1 MEVVQLKKVSETY
14 NKVICDPGVA
24 YELRDHFTFDVP
36 GAKFM
41 PAYRNKMWDGKIR
54 LFNHMSCQL
63 YSGLQ
68 IYLEKFCR
76 DRNYQLEYLDDFAAE
91 NFSIAEAREFAK
103 YIKLPEKYQ
112 PRDYQLDAFAHAV
125 RYRRGIL
132 LSPTGSGKSFIIY
145 LLMRYY
151 HAKISSEKGSC
162 RTLIIVPTTS
172 LVSQLSSDFADYG
185 FDSNDRV
192 HLIVGGVDK
201 QTERQVV
208 ISTWQSIYKL
218 DKKWFDQ
225 FDLVIGDEVHLFTA
239 KSLQTIMQNLGKCRY
254 RFGTTGTLDGTKTN
268 RMVLEGLFG
277 PVKKVTTTAQLIED
291 KHLSPFKIKAI
302 VLQYPDSVRMM
313 IKGMDYQQELDF
325 IVTCQARNKFIQNLT
340 LSLKGNTLV
349 LFQFVEK
356 HGKIL
361 YKMISE
367 AAPDGRSVYFIYG
380 NIDGDEREQIRKIV
394 EKEQDAII
402 IASSGT
408 FSTGVNIR
416 NLHNVIFS
424 SPSKSRVR
432 NLQSIGRVLRTSE
445 NKEMATLFDIADE
458 MTWKKNENT
467 TIRHFRERLKIYN
480 EEQFMHKI
488 YPVKLE
494 V

>member
-1 MEVVQLKKVSETY
+1 MELVQLKKVSETY
-14 NKVICDPGVA
+14 NKVICDPEVA
-24 YELRDHFTFDVP
+24 YELRDYFTFDVP

-76 DRNYQLEYLDDFAAE
+76 DRGYQLEFLDDFSAE
-91 NFSIAEAREFAK
+91 NFSIAEARDFAK
-103 YIKLPEKYQ
+103 YIKLPEKYE
-112 PRDYQLDAFAHAV
+112 PREYQLEAFTHAV
-125 RYRRGIL
+125 RNRRGIL

-151 HAKISSEKGSC
+151 HAKISSEKDSC

-185 FDSNDRV
+185 FDSDNRV
-192 HLIVGGVDK
+192 HLITGGVDK

-218 DKKWFDQ
+218 DKKWFKQ
-225 FDLVIGDEVHLFTA
+225 FDVVIGDEVHLFTA
-239 KSLQTIMQNLGKCRY
+239 KSLQSIMQNLDNCKY

-277 PVKKVTTTAQLIED
+277 PVKKVTTTAQLIDD
-291 KHLSPFKIKAI
+291 KHLADFKIKAI

-325 IVTCQARNKFIQNLT
+325 IVTCPARNNFIKNLA

-356 HGKIL
+356 HGKVL

-367 AAPDGRSVYFIYG
+367 AAVGQSVYFIYG
-380 NIDGDEREQIRKIV
+380 SIDGDEREQIRKIV
-394 EKEQDAII
+394 EKEQNAII
-402 IASSGT
+402 VASSGT

-445 NKEMATLFDIADE
+445 NKETATLFDIADE
-458 MTWKKNENT
+458 MSWKKNENT

-480 EEQFMHKI
+480 EEKFSHKI

>member
-1 MEVVQLKKVSETY
+1 MEVLQLKRINEAY
-14 NKVICDPGVA
+14 NRVICDPGIA

-41 PAYRNKMWDGKIR
+41 PAFRNKVWDGKIR

-63 YSGLQ
+63 YGGLN

-76 DRNYQLEYLDDFAAE
+76 DRGYQLEYLDDFSADS
-91 NFSIAEAREFAK
+91 FSVAEAREFTK
-103 YIKLPEKYQ
+103 YLKLPEKYT
-112 PRDYQLDAFAHAV
+112 PRDYQLEAVSHAI
-125 RYRRGIL
+125 RNRRAIL
-132 LSPTGSGKSFIIY
+132 LSPTGSGKSFIVY

-151 HAKISSEKGSC
+151 HAKISNDQDSC

-185 FDSNDRV
+185 FDSDSRV
-192 HLIVGGVDK
+192 HRIVGGESK
-201 QTERQVV
+201 QTEKQVV
-208 ISTWQSIYKL
+208 ISTWQSIYKQS
-218 DKKWFDQ
+218 KQWFEQ

-239 KSLQTIMQNLGKCRY
+239 KSLQSIMQKLDNCKY
-254 RFGTTGTLDGTKTN
+254 RFGTTGTLDGAKTN

-277 PVKKVTTTAQLIED
+277 PIKKVTTTSELIES
-291 KHLSPFKIKAI
+291 KHLSDFKIKI
-302 VLQYPDSVRMM
+302 LLLQYPDATRQL
-313 IKGMDYQQELDF
+313 IKAADYQQEIDW
-325 IVTCQARNKFIQNLT
+325 IVRCQARNQFIVNLAD
-340 LSLKGNTLV
+340 SLKGNTLL

-361 YKMISE
+361 HDLLTNQSSKKIFFVSGTV
-367 AAPDGRSVYFIYG
+367 DGA
-380 NIDGDEREQIRKIV
+380 EREEIRRIV
-394 EKEQDAII
+394 EEEQDAII
-402 IASSGT
+402 VASYGT

-416 NLHNVIFS
+416 NLHNIIFS

-432 NLQSIGRVLRTSE
+432 NLQSIGRGLRTSE
-445 NKEMATLFDIADE
+445 NKQMCTLFDVADD
-458 MTWKKNENT
+458 MSIKKHQNT
-467 TIRHFRERLKIYN
+467 TLRHLAERIKIYN
-480 EEQFMHKI
+480 DENFSYKI